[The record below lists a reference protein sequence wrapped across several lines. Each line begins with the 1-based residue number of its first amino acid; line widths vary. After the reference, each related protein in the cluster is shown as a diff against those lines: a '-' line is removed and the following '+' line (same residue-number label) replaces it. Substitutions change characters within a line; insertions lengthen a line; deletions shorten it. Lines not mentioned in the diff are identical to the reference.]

1 MVVFIISN
9 PMKNKDS
16 PSLLDIASVVQ
27 NNGGIKQSYE
37 NEKQSTPIGL
47 LTVLLL
53 HLAIIHVHGYVCT

>member
-1 MVVFIISN
+1 
-9 PMKNKDS
+9 MKNKDS

-27 NNGGIKQSYE
+27 SNGGIKQSYE
-37 NEKQSTPIGL
+37 NQKQSTPIGL